1 SPKRL
6 SPFLGA
12 PLGLLE
18 EVEPMQE
25 AQEEKAERAQPKGGG
40 QEEEAGQGP
49 GLGGQE
55 KAVEEQKP

>member
-1 SPKRL
+1 
-6 SPFLGA
+6 
-12 PLGLLE
+12 
-18 EVEPMQE
+18 MQE

-40 QEEEAGQGP
+40 QEEEAGKGP